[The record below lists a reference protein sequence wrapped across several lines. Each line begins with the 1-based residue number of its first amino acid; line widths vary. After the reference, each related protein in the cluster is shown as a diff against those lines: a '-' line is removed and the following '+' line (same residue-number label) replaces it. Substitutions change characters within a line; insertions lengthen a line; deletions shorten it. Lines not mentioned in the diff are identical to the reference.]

1 MGCAAADDGQ
11 FPWQVSLQGRVRQR
25 KQLVW
30 YGLNQLRAPLSP
42 IKVGTSHF
50 CGGSVI
56 SATKVASAAHCFQ
69 NSFNVVAGS
78 VDNQGGQTRVGDHFL
93 QHPAYDSQN
102 ILNDFAVVTTASGFN
117 FNDYLQPIPLVA
129 PSNNRTGS
137 FLRFESFLS
146 DSDCLWRIL
155 NRPAEGTQLFTSGFG
170 YFQKGPLGRP
180 VREVSRYLLFTET
193 FYVSGLEKSMWKCR
207 CHLHYFSRYLSINLD
222 WSNHQRLNR
231 LRW

>member
-1 MGCAAADDGQ
+1 MVLHTAWDAQPLMMVNFHGKYLFKARLHSEKRLSDDAIYSKYQ
-11 FPWQVSLQGRVRQR
+11 
-25 KQLVW
+25 
-30 YGLNQLRAPLSP
+30 LSP

-50 CGGSVI
+50 CGGSVL

-78 VDNQGGQTRVGDHFL
+78 VDNQGGQTRVGDNFL

-137 FLRFESFLS
+137 FLRFESVLS
-146 DSDCLWRIL
+146 DSDC
-155 NRPAEGTQLFTSGFG
+155 
-170 YFQKGPLGRP
+170 
-180 VREVSRYLLFTET
+180 
-193 FYVSGLEKSMWKCR
+193 
-207 CHLHYFSRYLSINLD
+207 FSF
-222 WSNHQRLNR
+222 
-231 LRW
+231 

>member
-1 MGCAAADDGQ
+1 MVLHTAWDAQPLMMVNFHGKYLFKARLHGEKRLSDDAIYSKYQ
-11 FPWQVSLQGRVRQR
+11 
-25 KQLVW
+25 
-30 YGLNQLRAPLSP
+30 LSP

-50 CGGSVI
+50 CGGSVL

-78 VDNQGGQTRVGDHFL
+78 VDNQGGQTRVGDNFL

-129 PSNNRTGS
+129 PSNNR
-137 FLRFESFLS
+137 
-146 DSDCLWRIL
+146 
-155 NRPAEGTQLFTSGFG
+155 PAEGTQLFTSGFG

-193 FYVSGLEKSMWKCR
+193 FYVSGIEKSM
-207 CHLHYFSRYLSINLD
+207 
-222 WSNHQRLNR
+222 
-231 LRW
+231 

>member
-11 FPWQVSLQGRVRQR
+11 FPWQVSLQGRAQR
-25 KQLVW
+25 RNMRIYSDRL
-30 YGLNQLRAPLSP
+30 LSP

-129 PSNNRTGS
+129 PSNNR
-137 FLRFESFLS
+137 
-146 DSDCLWRIL
+146 
-155 NRPAEGTQLFTSGFG
+155 PAEGTQLYTSGFG

-193 FYVSGLEKSMWKCR
+193 FYVSGKEG
-207 CHLHYFSRYLSINLD
+207 SITYSL
-222 WSNHQRLNR
+222 
-231 LRW
+231 